1 MTGTEFALI
10 WLLSFG
16 LYLAVYTWWIPLR
29 TQKRI
34 ETWLMSEES
43 DETLLASLS
52 VITRQIREQTL
63 VDFEEFMIPQARKS
77 AIDFWN
83 GAMGNAAKK
92 LGDTEEGSQLS
103 LLHSMT
109 EELKDQ
115 PWYVQAAASKL
126 IPVIQKAAD
135 QKETAE
141 VTKAVHGK
149 FGFD

>member
-1 MTGTEFALI
+1 MTDTEFALI
-10 WLLSFG
+10 WVLSFG

-103 LLHSMT
+103 ILHSMT

-135 QKETAE
+135 NQETAE